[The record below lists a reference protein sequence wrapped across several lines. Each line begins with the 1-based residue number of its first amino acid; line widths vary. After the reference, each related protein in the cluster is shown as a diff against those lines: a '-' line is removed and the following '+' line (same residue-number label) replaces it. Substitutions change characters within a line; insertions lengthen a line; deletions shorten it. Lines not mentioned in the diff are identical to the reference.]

1 MLITVHVLLFTYF
14 FFLFFFC
21 NRQKSLEN
29 KRDRLFEQLTEA
41 KRLKEDIDRRGIS
54 VVSLL
59 EKNLTS
65 DEFADFEYFINMKA
79 KLITDARDIAD
90 KIKMDEEIITALSE
104 TLIQSDC

>member
-1 MLITVHVLLFTYF
+1 MIITVHVVF
-14 FFLFFFC
+14 FYIFGI
-21 NRQKSLEN
+21 RQKSLEN

-41 KRLKEDIDRRGIS
+41 KRLKDDIDRRGIS

-90 KIKMDEEIITALSE
+90 KIKIDEEIITALSD